1 MNSPAPRHGNG
12 MFQYHAPHIS
22 HGGGAMDVWTVV
34 IVAAMGAIAAR
45 YRKE

>member
-1 MNSPAPRHGNG
+1 

-34 IVAAMGAIAAR
+34 IIATMGAVAAR
-45 YRKE
+45 YRKQNQ